1 MRKYMI
7 ALAGT
12 ILLFASSSWA
22 GAPSE
27 RLPKNIILFIG
38 DGMGVAQVS
47 AGKTVKGT
55 LQLEQ
60 CKTAGLLT
68 THASDAYVTDS
79 AAGATA
85 LAAGI
90 KTYNKAIGVDPDKKP
105 VKTVLE
111 YAAEKGKA
119 TGLVATCTITH
130 ATPACFAAHVDDRNK
145 YNEIAEQL
153 ARSPVDVMLGGGW
166 GYFVPKSQ
174 TDSKREDEQD
184 LWAILAKDRT
194 AIRTLEE
201 FQKLAKPKKLV
212 GLFEAGHLGKADS
225 RTVTLPAMTAKA
237 IEILAQNKN
246 GFFLMVEGSQID
258 WGSHDNNSDYAI
270 MEMVDFDDA
279 IGVGLDFAKKNNETL
294 IVVTADH
301 ETGGYSLLGGSVA
314 EKTVT
319 KTAFT
324 TTGHSGVMV
333 PIFAFGPGSE
343 VFGGIHD
350 NTIVGQKLIE
360 YVK

>member
-1 MRKYMI
+1 MQKFVTCVLGMI
-7 ALAGT
+7 LC
-12 ILLFASSSWA
+12 FAVTLRA
-22 GAPSE
+22 GAPPQGNP
-27 RLPKNIILFIG
+27 RNIILFIG

-60 CKTAGLLT
+60 FRTAGLLT
-68 THASDAYVTDS
+68 THSSDAYVTDS

-85 LAAGI
+85 LAAGV
-90 KTYNKAIGVDPDKKP
+90 KTYNKAIGVDPGKKP

-130 ATPACFAAHVDDRNK
+130 ATPASFAAHVDDRNK
-145 YNEIAEQL
+145 YNEIAEHL
-153 ARSPVDVMLGGGW
+153 AKSPVDVMLGGGW
-166 GYFVPKSQ
+166 GNFVPKSQ
-174 TDSKREDEQD
+174 TGSKREDEQN
-184 LWAILAKDRT
+184 LWAMMAKDRT

-201 FQKLAKPKKLV
+201 FQKLTKPKKLL
-212 GLFEAGHLGKADS
+212 GLFEAGHLPKANS

-237 IEILAQNKN
+237 IEILAQNPN

-258 WGSHDNNSDYAI
+258 WGSHDNDSEYAI
-270 MEMVDFDDA
+270 MEMVDFDNA
-279 IGVGLDFAKKNNETL
+279 VGAGLDFARSNNETL

-301 ETGGYSLLGGSVA
+301 ETGGYSLLGGSVE
-314 EKTVT
+314 EKKIT
-319 KTAFT
+319 KAGFT

-343 VFGGIHD
+343 AFGGIHD